1 MYTYALL
8 PATRQM
14 VLRVR
19 LEATGS
25 QRPTGPE
32 VKLVYTQAAPRSH

>member
-19 LEATGS
+19 LEANES
-25 QRPTGPE
+25 RRATGPE
-32 VKLVYTQAAPRSH
+32 VKLVYTQQASH